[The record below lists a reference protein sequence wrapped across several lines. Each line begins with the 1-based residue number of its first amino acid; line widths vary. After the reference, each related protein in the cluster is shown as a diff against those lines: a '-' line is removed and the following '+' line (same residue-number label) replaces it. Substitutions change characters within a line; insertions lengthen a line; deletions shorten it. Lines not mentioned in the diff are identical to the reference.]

1 MPSGTAATAWS
12 WRRPETGRHFPL
24 QYQVVYGLAMSD
36 RAEIQAKNRTEGWG
50 RRGTAGA
57 TIAGLLAFERVSR
70 KFGAADAVRDVSF
83 ELQPGEI
90 VCLLGP
96 SGCGKTTLLRI
107 AAGIERPSA
116 GRVLIDGDEVA
127 GPARYLPP
135 EKRNIGLMFQ
145 DFALFPHLPI
155 IANVAFGLRDIERGE
170 ALKIARHALERVG
183 LAHLADTYPHTL
195 SGGEQQRVALARAIV
210 PRPQV
215 MLMDEPFSG
224 LDQRLR
230 ESVRSETLALLKET
244 RATTMLVTHDPVEAM
259 ELADRILLM
268 RQGRL
273 IQSGTPEELYRR
285 PIDSA
290 AARFFSDVNEVGGI
304 CKQGAVETPLG
315 RFEAPGLAGG
325 GSALV
330 MVRPQGIRRAYGP
343 VGIEGY
349 CLDSRFLGDR
359 SQCLVLFKGIE
370 EPLMMRVDAAEA
382 PGRGETALFRIDPD
396 HVLVFARQ
404 DGVTI

>member
-1 MPSGTAATAWS
+1 
-12 WRRPETGRHFPL
+12 
-24 QYQVVYGLAMSD
+24 
-36 RAEIQAKNRTEGWG
+36 
-50 RRGTAGA
+50 
-57 TIAGLLAFERVSR
+57 
-70 KFGAADAVRDVSF
+70 
-83 ELQPGEI
+83 
-90 VCLLGP
+90 
-96 SGCGKTTLLRI
+96 
-107 AAGIERPSA
+107 
-116 GRVLIDGDEVA
+116 
-127 GPARYLPP
+127 
-135 EKRNIGLMFQ
+135 MFQ

-170 ALKIARHALERVG
+170 ALRIARHALERVG
-183 LAHLADTYPHTL
+183 LAHLEDTYPHTL

-290 AARFFSDVNEVGGI
+290 AARFFSDVNEFGGI

-315 RFEAPGLAGG
+315 RFEAPGLASG